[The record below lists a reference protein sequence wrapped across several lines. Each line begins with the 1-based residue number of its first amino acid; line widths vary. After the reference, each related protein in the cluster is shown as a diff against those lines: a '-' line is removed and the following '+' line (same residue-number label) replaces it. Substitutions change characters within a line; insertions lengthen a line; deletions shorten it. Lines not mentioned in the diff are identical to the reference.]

1 MRLDRIHLTTLIAS
15 TPMQRANFIARCH
28 FLAFLQVNQTPYFQA
43 QPSENKRI
51 YRTAYLCCFILIVS
65 TSSLGFDTNK
75 SEHRQLI
82 IVSSPPFP
90 QESFALK
97 LGGSCMDLADDEAPP
112 PPRAAVRSRPS
123 SWSSSGSSG
132 GVEYTSLRD
141 VLAEA
146 GPGSGGGSFGDAGAP
161 AIDFDASNINIRNQ
175 LLKHAASAYL
185 QSAIVVPQRDPGCLS
200 RLWRRMLHRRRCRIL
215 LRPWPGCCGA
225 GDPPCLCAAY
235 VAGSARRLVAFL
247 SGCVARMWT

>member
-1 MRLDRIHLTTLIAS
+1 MDADET
-15 TPMQRANFIARCH
+15 
-28 FLAFLQVNQTPYFQA
+28 
-43 QPSENKRI
+43 QPLEPS
-51 YRTAYLCCFILIVS
+51 
-65 TSSLGFDTNK
+65 
-75 SEHRQLI
+75 
-82 IVSSPPFP
+82 
-90 QESFALK
+90 
-97 LGGSCMDLADDEAPP
+97 

-146 GPGSGGGSFGDAGAP
+146 GPGSGGGSFGNAAGPA

-185 QSAIVVPQRDPGCLS
+185 QSAIVVPPRDRGCLS
-200 RLWRRMLHRRRCRIL
+200 RLWRRMLHSGRCRVL
-215 LRPWPGCCGA
+215 LRPCPECCGGA
-225 GDPPCLCAAY
+225 GDPARLCAASV

>member
-1 MRLDRIHLTTLIAS
+1 MDADETH
-15 TPMQRANFIARCH
+15 
-28 FLAFLQVNQTPYFQA
+28 
-43 QPSENKRI
+43 QPLEP
-51 YRTAYLCCFILIVS
+51 
-65 TSSLGFDTNK
+65 SSL
-75 SEHRQLI
+75 
-82 IVSSPPFP
+82 
-90 QESFALK
+90 
-97 LGGSCMDLADDEAPP
+97 PP

-141 VLAEA
+141 VLAET
-146 GPGSGGGSFGDAGAP
+146 GPGSCGGGGSFGDVAGLA

-185 QSAIVVPQRDPGCLS
+185 QSAIVVPPRDRGCLS
-200 RLWRRMLHRRRCRIL
+200 RLWRRLLHRGRCRFL
-215 LRPWPGCCGA
+215 LRPWPECCDDA
-225 GDPPCLCAAY
+225 GDPACLCAAF

>member
-1 MRLDRIHLTTLIAS
+1 
-15 TPMQRANFIARCH
+15 
-28 FLAFLQVNQTPYFQA
+28 
-43 QPSENKRI
+43 
-51 YRTAYLCCFILIVS
+51 
-65 TSSLGFDTNK
+65 
-75 SEHRQLI
+75 
-82 IVSSPPFP
+82 
-90 QESFALK
+90 
-97 LGGSCMDLADDEAPP
+97 MDLADDEAASP
-112 PPRAAVRSRPS
+112 PPRAAIRSRPS

-200 RLWRRMLHRRRCRIL
+200 RLWRRMLHRRAAVAGL
-215 LRPWPGCCGA
+215 LRRRGPAVPLRRVRGGLGA
-225 GDPPCLCAAY
+225 PARRLPVRLRRSHLDVATR
-235 VAGSARRLVAFL
+235 VAGSRLIGGEVRAGFVPEGYDCIDGWIDKTILRR
-247 SGCVARMWT
+247 

>member
-1 MRLDRIHLTTLIAS
+1 
-15 TPMQRANFIARCH
+15 
-28 FLAFLQVNQTPYFQA
+28 
-43 QPSENKRI
+43 
-51 YRTAYLCCFILIVS
+51 
-65 TSSLGFDTNK
+65 
-75 SEHRQLI
+75 
-82 IVSSPPFP
+82 
-90 QESFALK
+90 
-97 LGGSCMDLADDEAPP
+97 MDLADDEAAPPP
-112 PPRAAVRSRPS
+112 PPRAAIRSRPS

>member
-1 MRLDRIHLTTLIAS
+1 
-15 TPMQRANFIARCH
+15 
-28 FLAFLQVNQTPYFQA
+28 
-43 QPSENKRI
+43 
-51 YRTAYLCCFILIVS
+51 
-65 TSSLGFDTNK
+65 
-75 SEHRQLI
+75 
-82 IVSSPPFP
+82 
-90 QESFALK
+90 
-97 LGGSCMDLADDEAPP
+97 MDLADDEAPP
-112 PPRAAVRSRPS
+112 PPRAAIRSRPS

-146 GPGSGGGSFGDAGAP
+146 GPGSDGGSFGDAAAP
-161 AIDFDASNINIRNQ
+161 TMIDFDASNINIRNQ

-185 QSAIVVPQRDPGCLS
+185 QSAIVVPQRDRGCLS

-215 LRPWPGCCGA
+215 LRPCPGCCGGGT